1 MSNESRRDLTWARKL
16 IERKT
21 QTQERYDGVTFTKD
35 EAGRDVMIVPTDTH
49 VVRSKRQIEAAARKE
64 IAEKGRSPEFTFAHM
79 DNIQEVIEKVSDKHC
94 GYLLYLQCY
103 VNYDAILENPDNTAM
118 TKADMMRTLR
128 LKDTAFNEFLREMIT
143 HEIIHEDK
151 TAADVRYRLNPRYHF
166 QGKTENTNVVKSFV
180 ARVKALYNEVNAK
193 DLGFIYK
200 LLPFVHLE
208 TNTICANPY
217 EKEVEQTIPM
227 SKADIAVLA
236 GVDEK
241 TVYRKLRKLKF
252 GDQCVFAEVTHGNA
266 KYYKINPF
274 VFYRKNG
281 VPDPTL
287 REMFSIRNNF
297 RGHKR

>member
-1 MSNESRRDLTWARKL
+1 MRVSKDISWTRRM

-21 QTQERYDGVTFTKD
+21 PMQERYEGVTFTKD

-49 VVRSKRQIEAAARKE
+49 VVRSKRQIEAAVRKE
-64 IAEKGRSPEFTFAHM
+64 IAEKGRAPEFTFAHM

-118 TKADMMRTLR
+118 TKTDMMRTLR
-128 LKDTAFNEFLREMIT
+128 LKDTAFNEFLREMT
-143 HEIIHEDK
+143 AHEIIFEDN
-151 TAADVRYRLNPRYHF
+151 TCPVVRYRLNPRYHF

-180 ARVKALYNEVNAK
+180 AKVKALYSEVNAK

-200 LLPFVHLE
+200 LLPYVHLE

-217 EKEVEQTIPM
+217 EKNVEHTIPM
-227 SKADIAVLA
+227 SKADISVIA

-241 TVYRKLRKLKF
+241 TVYRKLRRLKF
-252 GDQCVFAEVTHGNA
+252 GDQYVFAEVTQGNA

-297 RGHKR
+297 RGRAR